1 MGLRHEF
8 DAQDVEALLVRCHR
22 RCCICHRYCGVKI
35 EIDHIDPATEEGSCD
50 ISNAI
55 PLCFECHAEVHHY
68 NPSHPKGRRFRPSEL
83 RAHREQWLRLCSEH
97 PEIFVHSQPPPEAG
111 SVERLL
117 NELEFNQ
124 ELAKT
129 LPVCGPF
136 EVAQFRRAIA
146 DGTFTWLPDN
156 LKQAIQ
162 EAYAAITNAN
172 QAIERMSHAPRP
184 AYAVSGVRT
193 AIEQTHPVMDAAVT
207 CLRNAL

>member
-22 RCCICHRYCGVKI
+22 RCCVCHRYCGVKI
-35 EIDHIDPATEEGSCD
+35 EIDHIDPATEEDSGD

-83 RAHREQWLRLCSEH
+83 RAHCKQWLQLCSEH
-97 PEIFVHSQPPPEAG
+97 PEIFVHAQPPPEAG
-111 SVERLL
+111 SIERLL

-129 LPVCGPF
+129 PPVCGLF
-136 EVAQFRRAIA
+136 EMAQFRRAIA
-146 DGTFTWLPDN
+146 DGTFTWLPDD
-156 LKQAIQ
+156 LKSAIQ
-162 EAYAAITNAN
+162 KAYAAIKNAN
-172 QAIERMSHAPRP
+172 RAIERMGYADHP
-184 AYAVSGVRT
+184 AYAVNAARE
-193 AIEQTHPVMDAAVT
+193 AIKQTLPVMDAAVT
-207 CLRNAL
+207 RLRNAL